1 MLPGHFPDMGD
12 MMGDMMNAKSIAA
25 AALAVA
31 QAGLAHA
38 QSSVTLYGA
47 LDAGVLWQNTSAAS
61 FSPTAPNT
69 GAVVRF
75 KDGGVYSSLWG
86 IKGTEDLGGGYRVNF
101 RLQGAFDGGTGKFG
115 LSDAPGAVAA
125 FNQIATLGVSGPFG
139 TFNAG
144 RQIVPMIYA
153 MADTDVRA
161 ARFFGSV
168 LTAWLGLNTAAGWP
182 GNSTNAPIGA
192 LYDSDALVYQ
202 SPAFGGA
209 SLALEYA
216 PGGVPGGVQRGA
228 RASIVLKYASNALNL
243 AAVYYNGH
251 DTNPAP
257 GASAT
262 GLDNNRFVYVG
273 AQYKLKDVAVSASY
287 GNGRN
292 PARGDRVNLDMFA
305 FGLGY
310 RVSPFFRVSSGVY
323 YLKDRNRSANRS
335 TSIVLGADY
344 ELSKHTTLYAQ
355 GARRQ
360 SRHDGSDAGVRAA
373 GRAGAR
379 DDRRDARDA
388 SFVLDRVGSL
398 AGSPAGSPAI
408 RRFRLPTRERCMLAD
423 RASPPSRRRRF
434 GGDGGPERPRGRPCG
449 RRPLCG
455 VIAARLPPPAARL
468 PPIAAD

>member
-12 MMGDMMNAKSIAA
+12 MMGDVMNAKSIAA

-216 PGGVPGGVQRGA
+216 PGGVPGGVQRGS

-355 GARRQ
+355 G
-360 SRHDGSDAGVRAA
+360 
-373 GRAGAR
+373 GRVDNRGTMAQ
-379 DDRRDARDA
+379 
-388 SFVLDRVGSL
+388 
-398 AGSPAGSPAI
+398 
-408 RRFRLPTRERCMLAD
+408 MLAYGQPV
-423 RASPPSRRRRF
+423 AP
-434 GGDGGPERPRGRPCG
+434 G
-449 RRPLCG
+449 LATT
-455 VIAARLPPPAARL
+455 AAMLGMRHSF
-468 PPIAAD
+468 

>member
-1 MLPGHFPDMGD
+1 
-12 MMGDMMNAKSIAA
+12 MGDMMNAKSIAA

-228 RASIVLKYASNALNL
+228 RVDRAQVRVERAQPGRRLLQRPRHESGAGRERDGTRQQPLRLRRRAVQAEGCRGVGVVRQRPESRARRSREPRHVRVRARLPRVAVLSRELGRLLPEGPEPFGEPVDVDRARRRLR
-243 AAVYYNGH
+243 AVQAHHAICAG
-251 DTNPAP
+251 
-257 GASAT
+257 GAST
-262 GLDNNRFVYVG
+262 
-273 AQYKLKDVAVSASY
+273 
-287 GNGRN
+287 
-292 PARGDRVNLDMFA
+292 
-305 FGLGY
+305 
-310 RVSPFFRVSSGVY
+310 
-323 YLKDRNRSANRS
+323 
-335 TSIVLGADY
+335 
-344 ELSKHTTLYAQ
+344 
-355 GARRQ
+355 
-360 SRHDGSDAGVRAA
+360 
-373 GRAGAR
+373 
-379 DDRRDARDA
+379 
-388 SFVLDRVGSL
+388 
-398 AGSPAGSPAI
+398 
-408 RRFRLPTRERCMLAD
+408 
-423 RASPPSRRRRF
+423 
-434 GGDGGPERPRGRPCG
+434 
-449 RRPLCG
+449 
-455 VIAARLPPPAARL
+455 IAARWLRCWRTGSRSRRGSRRPPRC
-468 PPIAAD
+468 